1 MATRLPASQHTR
13 EELTALIEGRL
24 STASAKDELVKLAT
38 RLIVEEAL
46 EGEAGD
52 ALGREYYEHG
62 AQPGQGYRNGYRTG
76 RLKTA
81 EGLMDYSAPQIAGRD
96 EPFRSA
102 IREHLKGHTQGL
114 EDLAIEMLARGLSVR
129 DIEDA
134 FKDETGRLLLS
145 KTAVSQLG
153 ERLWEDYRAFTQ
165 RELSEYEITYLFVD
179 GIAERL
185 RPGAKREP
193 VLAAWGFT
201 IEGRRVLLHMMAGSK
216 EDAETVTAF
225 FEDMKRRG
233 LNDPLLV
240 TSDGAAGIIKAIEVC
255 FPRAARQRCLAHRM
269 RNLAAKVPEDAWPD
283 FKVRA
288 QAAYQAPSRAIAR
301 ELAAGVVADYGR
313 KYDSA
318 VACFM
323 DDFEACIAHLRFPV
337 THRRAIRTTNLL
349 ERLFVEE
356 RRRLKII
363 PNAFGERAVLKLM
376 FGALIRAAERW
387 RSIKVTEF
395 EHRQITA
402 VRKELDQEYEAQ
414 VGLKTQLSK
423 DAAPVKIS
431 SNLRT

>member
-13 EELTALIEGRL
+13 EELRALIEGRL

-62 AQPGQGYRNGYRTG
+62 AQPGQGYRNGYRPG

-81 EGLMDYSAPQIAGRD
+81 EGLMDYSVPQIAGR
-96 EPFRSA
+96 EAPFRSA
-102 IREHLKGHTQGL
+102 IREHLKGHTQEL

-153 ERLWEDYRAFTQ
+153 ERLWEDYQAFAT
-165 RELSEYEITYLFVD
+165 RDLSEYEITYLFID

-185 RPGAKREP
+185 RPGGKREP

-240 TSDGAAGIIKAIEVC
+240 TSDGAPGIIKAIEVC
-255 FPRAARQRCLAHRM
+255 FQLGSGASRIVCATWRPRCRKTSGRTSRSAHRRSPGPRAEPLRASSRPASLPTMAANTTVRSHVSWTTSKPASRTCDSRSPIAARSARRICLSVCSSRS
-269 RNLAAKVPEDAWPD
+269 AAASRSSPT
-283 FKVRA
+283 
-288 QAAYQAPSRAIAR
+288 PSAS
-301 ELAAGVVADYGR
+301 EP
-313 KYDSA
+313 S
-318 VACFM
+318 
-323 DDFEACIAHLRFPV
+323 
-337 THRRAIRTTNLL
+337 
-349 ERLFVEE
+349 
-356 RRRLKII
+356 
-363 PNAFGERAVLKLM
+363 
-376 FGALIRAAERW
+376 
-387 RSIKVTEF
+387 
-395 EHRQITA
+395 
-402 VRKELDQEYEAQ
+402 
-414 VGLKTQLSK
+414 
-423 DAAPVKIS
+423 
-431 SNLRT
+431 